1 MAGQAQ
7 AANAAAK
14 KGVQP
19 AFAMHSLWRMA
30 LWGTTAA
37 TALLVAILATRS
49 DAGSQRFATA
59 GARQF
64 DAEAAARQLAQAV
77 RGLNEDRDRL
87 TARVAALEHGL
98 DDITGAVTRRGET
111 AAPST
116 VQRADPTT
124 DAKTTDAP
132 ATNAAGTNA
141 PAPSAPGVTAPGPNP
156 AVANASAASSP
167 WPAGDLPK
175 PGMASPS
182 AAAAP
187 AAPPFAGLPPMLPAL
202 FAAPTPPEQTPSPS
216 AIAPGAP
223 PAAYGADLGSAVAVQ
238 TLRARWAGIRTA
250 HPELFVGMQAVVM
263 LNETTRPKH
272 GELRLVVGPLPNQGA
287 AVELCATLATFRLP
301 CQPTSFA
308 GQHLALQ

>member
-98 DDITGAVTRRGET
+98 DDITALSRAGAKRPHLRRSNGLIRRPTR
-111 AAPST
+111 
-116 VQRADPTT
+116 
-124 DAKTTDAP
+124 
-132 ATNAAGTNA
+132 
-141 PAPSAPGVTAPGPNP
+141 
-156 AVANASAASSP
+156 
-167 WPAGDLPK
+167 K
-175 PGMASPS
+175 P
-182 AAAAP
+182 
-187 AAPPFAGLPPMLPAL
+187 
-202 FAAPTPPEQTPSPS
+202 PTPQQQMPLEQ
-216 AIAPGAP
+216 
-223 PAAYGADLGSAVAVQ
+223 
-238 TLRARWAGIRTA
+238 
-250 HPELFVGMQAVVM
+250 M
-263 LNETTRPKH
+263 RPRRVRR
-272 GELRLVVGPLPNQGA
+272 E
-287 AVELCATLATFRLP
+287 
-301 CQPTSFA
+301 
-308 GQHLALQ
+308 